1 MQLTKFAYPILTLIL
16 LSIGTSFAQDTTRT
30 TKPAGGVTKE
40 MQELYDQHHGI
51 NNKPGA
57 SNTSVIN
64 RSDQMPTETRTPRVL
79 IGVRGGVTYPILT
92 EKILGV
98 DPNIGFVGGLTFN
111 LGTGNVSFQPEVN
124 YARYALKSSLVV
136 GKSAFDQIEVPLL
149 LKLSTGSY
157 DDTRFFVNVGPYVS
171 YLSSRSVGGKKEPVD
186 KAADRFHFGGALG
199 VGTSLKAGPGHVVV
213 EVRGLYQFGTTQTGF
228 SADSKVILMQGT
240 VGYSIP
246 LGGRR

>member
-1 MQLTKFAYPILTLIL
+1 M
-16 LSIGTSFAQDTTRT
+16 SIGTSFAQDTTRT
-30 TKPAGGVTKE
+30 TRPASGTTVTKE

-57 SNTSVIN
+57 ANTSVIN
-64 RSDQMPTETRTPRVL
+64 RSDRMPTETRTPGVL
-79 IGVRGGVTYPILT
+79 IGVRGGITYPLFT
-92 EKILGV
+92 EKLPNI
-98 DPNIGFVGGLTFN
+98 DPNVGFVGGITFN
-111 LGTGNVSFQPEVN
+111 FGTGNISFQPEVN
-124 YARYALKSSLVV
+124 YARYSLKGTVPITGLKTT
-136 GKSAFDQIEVPLL
+136 GAFDQFEVPLL

-157 DDTRFFVNVGPYVS
+157 DDNRFFVNVGPYVS
-171 YLSSRSVGGKKEPVD
+171 YLSSISLDGKKEPID
-186 KAADRFHFGGALG
+186 SSNDRFHFGGALG

-228 SADSKVILMQGT
+228 STNSKTILMQGT